1 MRAAAAALLALPLAL
16 LPAAG
21 ATATDEEPSAPRDGA
36 ELLERLSAGPV
47 VVLATAL
54 RVDGKLTL
62 ALKEVLRGGGL
73 PETLRVA
80 FRGNNLMR
88 QPDTAR
94 FEARDGETAIY
105 VLTPWV
111 DSRGRQPKP
120 DLYMPAGFAGA
131 RIPLP
136 PEGGEALLTAVREI
150 VLHQDDVAAGQEA
163 RVLGWI
169 SGRNPW
175 LIDAGLVIAGQLV
188 MADEDWVP
196 TLLERMRDANPER
209 RLRALAAAGGA
220 MARGRIG
227 DAGGGLE
234 IDERVEA
241 CQEAVVRL
249 ARTDPEFEVRAAA
262 VRIVAQAGIPGARE
276 VLGVIAKDDP
286 NQNVRYEAAAALVR
300 GVRGDP
306 AR

>member
-1 MRAAAAALLALPLAL
+1 MISTGLPCGAGDRRSDDELA
-16 LPAAG
+16 
-21 ATATDEEPSAPRDGA
+21 APRDGA

-47 VVLATAL
+47 VVLATAR
-54 RVDGKLTL
+54 RVDGKLQL
-62 ALKEVLRGGGL
+62 SVKEVLRGGSL

-88 QPDTAR
+88 QPDTAP
-94 FEARDGETAIY
+94 FQAREGETAIY

-120 DLYMPAGFAGA
+120 ELFMPAGFAGA

-136 PEGGEALLTAVREI
+136 PEGGEALLAAVREI
-150 VLHQDDVAAGQEA
+150 VVHQDDVEAGQEA

-169 SGRNPW
+169 SGQNPW

-188 MADEDWVP
+188 MADVDWVP
-196 TLLERMRDANPER
+196 ILLERLRDASPER
-209 RLRALAAAGGA
+209 RLRALAVIGGA
-220 MARGRIG
+220 MERGRIG
-227 DAGGGLE
+227 DPGGDLE

-249 ARTDPEFEVRAAA
+249 ARTDPEFEIRASA
-262 VRIVAQAGIPGARE
+262 VKIVARAGIPGARE

-300 GVRGDP
+300 GVRGDS

>member
-1 MRAAAAALLALPLAL
+1 LLISTGLPCGAGDRRSDDE
-16 LPAAG
+16 PA
-21 ATATDEEPSAPRDGA
+21 APRDGA

-47 VVLATAL
+47 VVLATAR
-54 RVDGKLTL
+54 RVDGKLQL
-62 ALKEVLRGGGL
+62 SVKEVLRGGSL

-88 QPDTAR
+88 QPDTAP
-94 FEARDGETAIY
+94 FQAREGETAIY

-120 DLYMPAGFAGA
+120 ELFMPAGFAGA

-136 PEGGEALLTAVREI
+136 PEGGEALLAAVREI
-150 VLHQDDVAAGQEA
+150 VVHQDDVEAGQEA

-169 SGRNPW
+169 SGQNPW

-188 MADEDWVP
+188 MADVDWVP
-196 TLLERMRDANPER
+196 ILLERLRDASPER
-209 RLRALAAAGGA
+209 RLRALAVIGGA
-220 MARGRIG
+220 MERGRIG
-227 DAGGGLE
+227 DPGGDLE

-249 ARTDPEFEVRAAA
+249 ARTDPEFEIRASA
-262 VRIVAQAGIPGARE
+262 VKIVARAGIPGARE

-300 GVRGDP
+300 GVRGDS

>member
-1 MRAAAAALLALPLAL
+1 M
-16 LPAAG
+16 
-21 ATATDEEPSAPRDGA
+21 
-36 ELLERLSAGPV
+36 LERLSAGPV

-62 ALKEVLRGGGL
+62 TVKEVLRGGTM

-88 QPDTAR
+88 QPDTAP
-94 FEARDGETAIY
+94 FQARDRETAIY

-136 PEGGEALLTAVREI
+136 LEGGEALLVAVREI
-150 VLHQDDVAAGQEA
+150 VLHQDDIAAGQEG

-196 TLLERMRDANPER
+196 ILLDRMRDASPER

-227 DAGGGLE
+227 DPGGDLE

-241 CQEAVVRL
+241 CQEAVIRL

-262 VRIVAQAGIPGARE
+262 VKIVAQAGIPGARE
-276 VLGVIAKDDP
+276 VLGSIAKDDP